1 MEAVTLSQ
9 YASQFISVT
18 VIAVFMAISPG
29 ADFAMITR
37 NSLLYRRRAGLC
49 SALGVSAAIWVH
61 VAYSIAGLAVI
72 IANSPLAFTVI
83 KYCGAA
89 YLIYMGITTILSRSS
104 LPQTGSQATMGAVSA
119 FKAGFLTNALNPK
132 TTVFFLSIFT
142 QVVDRATPV
151 GVQIMYGA
159 IISLA
164 HLLWFSGVAL
174 FLTHPKLLRAFN
186 NARHV
191 IEGVVGVVLIGFGVK
206 IALLGS

>member
-9 YASQFISVT
+9 YASQFMSVT
-18 VIAVFMAISPG
+18 VIAIFMAISPG

-49 SALGVSAAIWVH
+49 SALGVSVAIWVH
-61 VAYSIAGLAVI
+61 VGYSIAGLAVI
-72 IANSPLAFTVI
+72 IANSPMAYTVI

-89 YLIYMGITTILSRSS
+89 YLIYMGVTTIMSRHTI
-104 LPQTGSQATMGAVSA
+104 QAATSQGTMNALSA
-119 FKAGFLTNALNPK
+119 FKTGFLTNALNPK

-151 GVQIMYGA
+151 GIQLVYGA
-159 IISLA
+159 IISMA
-164 HLLWFSGVAL
+164 HLVWFSGVAL

-186 NARHV
+186 NARHI